1 MKSKLTPRE
10 IDLIYS
16 DSILLAEAMD
26 LDLAPYGIEKEKHE
40 EKKKGERKQNGST
53 IRKNSRQ
60 KR

>member
-10 IDLIYS
+10 IDLIWS
-16 DSILLAEAMD
+16 DSILLADAMG
-26 LDLAPYGIEKEKHE
+26 LDLAPYGIEKEKYK
-40 EKKKGERKQNGST
+40 EKKKGGRKQNGST